1 MQVTGSGKK
10 KKTIETPIPTPA
22 PAITSFDADRRSIE
36 RGSSTFLRWS
46 VAGSTAVRIEPGL
59 GAFSAQGEKT
69 ISPGQTTRYTLV
81 AEGPGGNVE
90 GQVTVRVEAPQ
101 RVIVDSPPPPPP
113 LVAAVPTIAA
123 FEAVPSPVEQCAIA
137 ILRWTV
143 KGASNVAIGP
153 EIGSVD
159 PSSGYKVVR
168 AIQTTRYTLRAVGT
182 GGSVSRDVTL
192 SVAHAT
198 RASCGQ

>member
-1 MQVTGSGKK
+1 MV
-10 KKTIETPIPTPA
+10 ETAALQQMHDHSQEQIAFGLKPFSKGQDGDA
-22 PAITSFDADRRSIE
+22 PFPS
-36 RGSSTFLRWS
+36 
-46 VAGSTAVRIEPGL
+46 
-59 GAFSAQGEKT
+59 Q
-69 ISPGQTTRYTLV
+69 
-81 AEGPGGNVE
+81 
-90 GQVTVRVEAPQ
+90 APQ
-101 RVIVDSPPPPPP
+101 MAPPIV
-113 LVAAVPTIAA
+113 AA

-143 KGASNVAIGP
+143 KGASNAAIGP

-168 AIQTTRYTLRAVGT
+168 AIQTTRYTLRAVGP

-198 RASCGQ
+198 RANCGQ